1 MNGYDWLRH
10 QTGNQPMKCVL
21 CHERKGK
28 RNCKLTSA
36 EFICPPCC
44 ASTRRDECSGCA
56 YYEPSLAYQSEK
68 QIRNKAFIAEIRPDL
83 DDRCDEALTLVDE
96 GDMAKGES
104 ILRDLQ
110 TRHPNYHSVLYG
122 IGVCHCLKGEADE
135 AIRCLERAVEIS
147 PGLAHAHYNL
157 ASAYCQKV
165 DVGNAV
171 KALQAAIDVDGD
183 DGPVGQRA
191 RKRLDQ
197 LEAMAR
203 RNGIN
208 LQTYINNNRV
218 FDRAFAAL
226 REKRFQAAIDLFEQ
240 VLATE
245 KGHVQSYGNMGLAY
259 AGLGNRKKALDCL
272 NKAIELDPEYEPA
285 ILNRLVAEKMKDGEA
300 LPDIGIR
307 EVDYYS
313 EFKAAGRSYIQEV
326 AKSLDAAETGLP
338 SPSRTANE

>member
-1 MNGYDWLRH
+1 MGRRVSALAVCHFLFPRGGMNGYDWLRH

-122 IGVCHCLKGEADE
+122 IGVCHCLKVEAAE
-135 AIRCLERAVEIS
+135 AIRHGLETLDA
-147 PGLAHAHYNL
+147 
-157 ASAYCQKV
+157 
-165 DVGNAV
+165 DV
-171 KALQAAIDVDGD
+171 
-183 DGPVGQRA
+183 P
-191 RKRLDQ
+191 LDF
-197 LEAMAR
+197 LC
-203 RNGIN
+203 
-208 LQTYINNNRV
+208 
-218 FDRAFAAL
+218 
-226 REKRFQAAIDLFEQ
+226 IDLR
-240 VLATE
+240 
-245 KGHVQSYGNMGLAY
+245 G
-259 AGLGNRKKALDCL
+259 
-272 NKAIELDPEYEPA
+272 AIEALGL
-285 ILNRLVAEKMKDGEA
+285 ITGETVTA
-300 LPDIGIR
+300 DIIDRIFADFCVG
-307 EVDYYS
+307 
-313 EFKAAGRSYIQEV
+313 K
-326 AKSLDAAETGLP
+326 
-338 SPSRTANE
+338 